1 MAAGAVAN
9 AHRLGLDVPTQLT
22 VVGFDDTAM
31 ASSVWPEL
39 TTVRQPISD
48 MASMAVRLLVDQ
60 IRAHRAGRP
69 FEAVR
74 EVRDF
79 ALIERQSSDASP
91 DAPGANASDS

>member
-1 MAAGAVAN
+1 
-9 AHRLGLDVPTQLT
+9 
-22 VVGFDDTAM
+22 M

-48 MASMAVRLLVDQ
+48 MAALSVRLLLDQ
-60 IRAHRAGRP
+60 IRGHRTGKP

-79 ALIERQSSDASP
+79 SLIERQSSAEAAMD
-91 DAPGANASDS
+91 